1 MADPVAGAQA
11 NTDTPEALHD
21 AAITA
26 TEAWQANPADEALKT
41 AATTATAKAK
51 AAATK
56 AKEDSAAKSK
66 TDAEQKAKLYP
77 DTYDL
82 KVPDGSTLA
91 PARIEEIAAYSK
103 AQGFSAT
110 QAQALLDRETKAAA
124 TFQDNQIALLE
135 SEKVKWLDS
144 TKADKEIGG
153 DGFARNAEIAKRVIA
168 KFGSESLKSALDNTG
183 LGNHPELVRMLVR
196 IGTEMKVLDGQF
208 IEGGGSA
215 GAGKSAADILYPVT
229 EGGKKE

>member
-26 TEAWQANPADEALKT
+26 TEAWQGKPAEEGVKDART
-41 AATTATAKAK
+41 PHPPTAKTG
-51 AAATK
+51 ATK
-56 AKEDSAAKSK
+56 AKEDAAAKSK

-103 AQGFSAT
+103 AQGFSAR
-110 QAQALLDRETKAAA
+110 QAQE
-124 TFQDNQIALLE
+124 
-135 SEKVKWLDS
+135 
-144 TKADKEIGG
+144 
-153 DGFARNAEIAKRVIA
+153 
-168 KFGSESLKSALDNTG
+168 
-183 LGNHPELVRMLVR
+183 
-196 IGTEMKVLDGQF
+196 
-208 IEGGGSA
+208 
-215 GAGKSAADILYPVT
+215 
-229 EGGKKE
+229 